1 MALSAKFLS
10 HTKRT
15 LLLYGATPISCRWNW
30 DDLDHYHSQIMC
42 MYYNCIHHRH
52 HHCCHHHRCHHELIS
67 ISHLR
72 LMMPARRVH
81 NWQLAAL
88 SHLMLMLHRSQQ
100 NCRECYIIQY
110 NMMPMLHRSQKE
122 FAENVLQ
129 PAIRYSE
136 GNVHRKIYKY
146 FQFKEKIL

>member
-1 MALSAKFLS
+1 MALSARFLS

-88 SHLMLMLHRSQQ
+88 SHLMLMLHRSQ
-100 NCRECYIIQY
+100 
-110 NMMPMLHRSQKE
+110 KE
-122 FAENVLQ
+122 LAENVIQLVLQ
-129 PAIRYSE
+129 PAIRCSE
-136 GNVHRKIYKY
+136 GNVHTMYCTGKSTSIFNSKKRSYNNT
-146 FQFKEKIL
+146 F